1 METTAAT
8 AAAFDSAAIDGI
20 VSQFSGLSDI
30 LIPALI
36 AIVGI
41 GLGIWVV
48 PLAIRKLKSLFKSS
62 SNG

>member
-1 METTAAT
+1 MESTTAVFDG
-8 AAAFDSAAIDGI
+8 AALDGI
-20 VSQFSGLSDI
+20 VSQFGDLSDI